1 MTSWSTPAFV
11 LAHVCG
17 PDGVR
22 VPLPETTNLDDT
34 NLGAFFVRVL
44 VEREQAGFAL
54 LNELN
59 QPGHPLALGREPSFL
74 EPVRGN
80 EYERS

>member
-11 LAHVCG
+11 LAHVSG

-34 NLGAFFVRVL
+34 NLGAFSVRVL

-59 QPGHPLALGREPSFL
+59 QPGHPLALDREPSFL

-80 EYERS
+80 EYARS

>member
-11 LAHVCG
+11 LAHVSG

-34 NLGAFFVRVL
+34 NVVPSSFAYSLNASKR
-44 VEREQAGFAL
+44 GFAL

-59 QPGHPLALGREPSFL
+59 QPGHPLALGLEPSFL